1 MESAWLN
8 VLINLSSL
16 KDKAFRDECCQKGE
30 ALLAHAVPIAQESY
44 EKVLKVITE
53 K

>member
-1 MESAWLN
+1 MQSAWLN

-16 KDKAFRDECCQKGE
+16 KDKAFADECCKKGE
-30 ALLAHAVPIAQESY
+30 ELLAHAIPVAQESY